1 MSDFDAYRDDME
13 RISRLSD
20 QEIDRLL
27 AGKAP
32 AGDADLEELAAFVQD
47 VETLFKESPTEE
59 TAARQLAAIAEAAH
73 LLPVPA
79 DRERSGHPRFR
90 VRSKPMRAKLVVA
103 SAGLLL
109 VMAFGGAAYAGALP
123 GSVQG
128 TVADLVGSVGVT
140 LPGEDADDGDGDDF
154 DGDVN
159 NVDEGD
165 KEDFDDGPGAV
176 DESPVDDIDDDSKGD
191 VDDDQ
196 QGDVDDDQG
205 DDDQGDDDQ
214 GDDDQGDDD
223 QGDDDD
229 QGEQED
235 ADEGDPDDR
244 DKADRGDRE
253 DGDQGDEDDGDEGS
267 EGGGVEGE
275 GGDE

>member
-128 TVADLVGSVGVT
+128 TVADLAGSVGVT
-140 LPGEDADDGDGDDF
+140 LPDEDGDDSDFDDGD
-154 DGDVN
+154 VS

-176 DESPVDDIDDDSKGD
+176 DESPVDDVDDDDKGK

-196 QGDVDDDQG
+196 QGDADDDDQGEDDQG
-205 DDDQGDDDQ
+205 DDA
-214 GDDDQGDDD
+214 

-235 ADEGDPDDR
+235 ADEGDRDDG

-253 DGDQGDEDDGDEGS
+253 DGDQGDEDDGDQGS
-267 EGGGVEGE
+267 SEDGDEDE